1 MDEVAARLAHQ
12 WWVVFRCILCQPV
25 MGGERREMRRNW
37 REGKGE
43 WMGRVRGEGVRGEV
57 VVVRIEGEG
66 RRREMKSER
75 RGEGGE
81 GAG

>member
-25 MGGERREMRRNW
+25 MGGERREMRRNL

-43 WMGRVRGEGVRGEV
+43 WMGRVRGEV

-66 RRREMKSER
+66 RRREK
-75 RGEGGE
+75 EGKKGKKKRK
-81 GAG
+81 